1 MKNSTLSISGRLAR
15 DFIQFKITPIF
26 IVLSL
31 ILGAFALAYT
41 PAEEDPQIPITTVN
55 VITKY
60 PGASATEVEMRVTIP
75 MESIL
80 SKVNGVKH
88 IYSVSGEGKST
99 VSLEYELGEY
109 NTESVFK
116 AYEVV
121 YARLNELP
129 MGIETPTIKAMEIDD
144 VPSLVYSLY
153 AENNNYSRLELKHF
167 AQSLKVALSQVQN
180 IRGIDVITGSKPA
193 LRVVLFPQK
202 MALLDISSVDI
213 KEKIVH
219 SNKSVHLLNDHKN
232 SKINEI
238 WIGNYL
244 KSDEVQRLRD
254 LVVGYVGK
262 SPVYLKD
269 VTKSIRLSH
278 DMPEVYVNYMKDGIS
293 HPSVTLSIAKE
304 PHVSAIELENNVDYI
319 LQKEIKRYIPH
330 DIKLDMTRN
339 YAKSAKDKV
348 THLTY
353 KLLIVIGIVMI
364 LVFFTMGYRSA
375 VIVAITTVVTLALTL
390 FASMIMGFTFNQ
402 VSLFALIFAIGILVD
417 DAIVIVENVH
427 RHQLKSDA
435 PLSELIPKAVDEVG
449 KPTIIATFAVIITL
463 MPMAFVT
470 GLMGPYMSPIPI
482 NASVG
487 MLISLIVAFTIA
499 PWLLYKFSPKGAVH
513 EDKNSGK
520 YNIFIKTNRYFL
532 KSTFRKMM
540 LIVGITILVFGSFL
554 FVTSKLVLLKML
566 PHDNKVEMQVVVK
579 LPEGSSLEATQKL
592 ISKISN
598 DLSVINEI
606 ESQQLYS
613 GRSGPINFNGMVR
626 GYYLRKGVN
635 LGEIQLSLLEKNDRE
650 LSSHEVAFLVREK
663 LKPYVDEAIVKV
675 VEVPPGPPVLS
686 SILAEVYAHDKTQRD
701 ILTAKVEES
710 FKQTQ
715 GICDIDTKLEAPRIK
730 KIILVDAKRAERYG
744 VSVSDIHEQIEALS
758 SETIGYVHN
767 KHNVDSI
774 PIVLS
779 LEDYEKSL
787 QALLQTEVKG
797 VFLSEIV
804 TIKDEVIDSNIYHKD
819 LRALNYV
826 SANVSELDESPLYGM
841 FDIINNM
848 EYVKQ
853 YLWSTPF
860 NIDGDVK
867 WDGEWKITYETFRDM
882 GIAYL
887 VGLFFLYLLLVHQY
901 NSYMMPLVMMSPIPL
916 TIIGVLPGHFLY
928 NASFT
933 ATSMI
938 GMIALAGIIVRNSV
952 LLIDFIQEELDDG
965 KNVEEAIIESV
976 KVRTKPILIT
986 ALTAIL
992 GSMFILSDPVFE
1004 GMAVALISG
1013 ILVATFLTLLVIPV
1027 LFSLTSFYLKE
1038 DKKV

>member
-1 MKNSTLSISGRLAR
+1 MKNSTLSISGRLAKG
-15 DFIQFKITPIF
+15 FIQFKITPIL

-31 ILGAFALAYT
+31 ILGGFALIYT

-55 VITKY
+55 VLTEF
-60 PGASATEVEMRVTIP
+60 PGASASEVEMRVTIP

-88 IYSVSGEGKST
+88 IYSTSSNGKST

-116 AYEVV
+116 AYEVI
-121 YARLNELP
+121 YARMNELP
-129 MGIETPTIKAMEIDD
+129 MGIDTPTIQAMEIDD

-153 AENNNYSRLELKHF
+153 SEKNGYSRLELKHF
-167 AQSLKVALSQVQN
+167 TQSLKLALSQVQN
-180 IRGIDVITGSKPA
+180 IRSIEVITGAKPA

-202 MALLDISSVDI
+202 MALLGISSVEI
-213 KEKIVH
+213 KEHIV
-219 SNKSVHLLNDHKN
+219 NLNRSVHLLDEHKN
-232 SKINEI
+232 SQINEI

-244 KSDEVQRLRD
+244 KPDGLERLRN
-254 LVVGYVGK
+254 LVVGYRSK
-262 SPVYLKD
+262 SPIYLKD
-269 VTKSIRLSH
+269 VTKSISLSN
-278 DMPEVYVNYMKDGIS
+278 ELQETYVNYMKDSVS

-304 PHVSAIELENNVDYI
+304 PHVSAIELEKNVNFI
-319 LQKEIKRYIPH
+319 LQQEIKRYLPS
-330 DIKLDMTRN
+330 DIKLEMTRN
-339 YAKSAKDKV
+339 YAKSAKEKV

-364 LVFFTMGYRSA
+364 LVLFTMGYRSA
-375 VIVAITTVVTLALTL
+375 VIVAITTLVTLALTL
-390 FASMIMGFTFNQ
+390 FSSMIMGFTFNQ

-427 RHQLKSDA
+427 RHQLKSNA

-449 KPTIIATFAVIITL
+449 KSTIIATFAVIITL

-487 MLISLIVAFTIA
+487 MLISLIVAFTLA
-499 PWLLYKFSPKGAVH
+499 PWLLYKFSPTETVH
-513 EDKNSGK
+513 EDENSGK
-520 YNIFIKTNRYFL
+520 YNIFIKINRFFL
-532 KSTFRKMM
+532 QSIFRKIM
-540 LIVGITILVFGSFL
+540 LIVGITVFVFGSFL
-554 FVTSKLVLLKML
+554 FVTNKLVLLKML
-566 PHDNKVEMQVVVK
+566 PHDNKVEMQVMVK

-592 ISKISN
+592 LNKIAI
-598 DLSVINEI
+598 DLSSIKEI
-606 ESQQLYS
+606 ESQQLYA

-626 GYYLRKGVN
+626 GYYLRKGLN
-635 LGEIQLSLLEKNDRE
+635 LGELQLSLSAKHDRE
-650 LSSHEVAFLVREK
+650 RSSHEIAFLVREK
-663 LKPYVDEAIVKV
+663 LKPYVKNAVVKV
-675 VEVPPGPPVLS
+675 VEVPPGPPVMS
-686 SILAEVYAHDKTQRD
+686 AILAEVYVHDKTQRD
-701 ILTAKVEES
+701 ALTAQVKQS
-710 FKQTQ
+710 FQETQ
-715 GICDIDTKLEAPRIK
+715 GICDIDTKLETPRVK
-730 KIILVDAKRAERYG
+730 KIITIDSKRAERYG
-744 VSVSDIHEQIEALS
+744 LTLSKINEQIQALS
-758 SETIGYVHN
+758 SETIGYIHN
-767 KHNVDSI
+767 QYNVDSI

-779 LEDYEKSL
+779 LQDYEKSL
-787 QALLQTEVKG
+787 QALLQTKVNG
-797 VFLSEIV
+797 VFLSEV
-804 TIKDEVIDSNIYHKD
+804 VSIKDELIDSNIYHKD
-819 LRALNYV
+819 LRTLNYI

-841 FDIINNM
+841 FDIIGNM
-848 EYVKQ
+848 DYVKQ
-853 YLWSTPF
+853 HLWKTPF
-860 NIDGDVK
+860 NIDGEVK

-901 NSYMMPLVMMSPIPL
+901 NSYLMPLVMMSPIPL
-916 TIIGVLPGHFLY
+916 TIIGVLPGHYLY

-952 LLIDFIQEELDDG
+952 LLIDFIQEELALG
-965 KNVEEAIIESV
+965 KDVQEAILESV

-1013 ILVATFLTLLVIPV
+1013 VLVATFLTLLVIPI
-1027 LFSLTSFYLKE
+1027 LFSLTSFNLKE
-1038 DKKV
+1038 TRR